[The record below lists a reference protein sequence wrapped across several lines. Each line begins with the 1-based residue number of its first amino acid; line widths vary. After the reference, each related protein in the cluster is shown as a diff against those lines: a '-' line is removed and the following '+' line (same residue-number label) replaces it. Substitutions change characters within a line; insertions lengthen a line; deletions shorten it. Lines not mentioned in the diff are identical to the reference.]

1 MGIPPVLLV
10 RYVVLAI
17 YWAAG
22 FGTTKDRERAF
33 VSRGLGHY
41 QGTADRPS
49 QPQRLTTERSAASSA
64 HLCGQTAPTSPAPKP
79 WHASRK
85 EEVAIIRSKFP
96 NKVPIIV
103 ERFYKEM
110 YLPRLD
116 KTKFLVPQEITMSQ
130 FVSIIRNR
138 MQLGSTQAF
147 YLLVNNRSMLSLSKT
162 LAEVYNEY
170 RADDGFLY
178 LTYASQEVFGFCE
191 GGTTASYY
199 PFGLCALST
208 NYSNGLGNGKV
219 ELEEVNPHLRE
230 GRVENHLGKTTP
242 VHLSEIRTSISP
254 SSAVGLNMTSA
265 LANYTTEAGQK
276 NIKLNSENLTRD
288 SFVIIAIEADEISI
302 QRGHSAPLGA
312 IWVRTSGHRIFM
324 LEGNRCAK
332 VTGRSET
339 TALDSLRPSSMF
351 CAAASSFLNL
361 PSLRNK
367 QQSVLM
373 NANVHSVGAMFCAAA
388 MRVSWTSLA

>member
-1 MGIPPVLLV
+1 MERLGE
-10 RYVVLAI
+10 
-17 YWAAG
+17 
-22 FGTTKDRERAF
+22 TTPRALQLRF
-33 VSRGLGHY
+33 E
-41 QGTADRPS
+41 P
-49 QPQRLTTERSAASSA
+49 RLP
-64 HLCGQTAPTSPAPKP
+64 CQT
-79 WHASRK
+79 
-85 EEVAIIRSKFP
+85 FQYM
-96 NKVPIIV
+96 IIV

-191 GGTTASYY
+191 GGTT
-199 PFGLCALST
+199 

-265 LANYTTEAGQK
+265 LANYATEAGW
-276 NIKLNSENLTRD
+276 LNPEVGD
-288 SFVIIAIEADEISI
+288 HPWYAWP
-302 QRGHSAPLGA
+302 G
-312 IWVRTSGHRIFM
+312 
-324 LEGNRCAK
+324 LE
-332 VTGRSET
+332 
-339 TALDSLRPSSMF
+339 PQ
-351 CAAASSFLNL
+351 
-361 PSLRNK
+361 PP
-367 QQSVLM
+367 
-373 NANVHSVGAMFCAAA
+373 H
-388 MRVSWTSLA
+388 